1 MENFQKMEHKYPI
14 MFMIPNY
21 QKKKK
26 KKKLHWDSISPP
38 KRAIITEKKTKNN
51 CWLGWGETELLYI
64 ASGKEINPS
73 TNEIL
78 IEIYL
83 KN

>member
-26 KKKLHWDSISPP
+26 RNYIEIPFHPPKGQSLQKRKLRTIVDLDGGKQNSFTLLVGKKLTHPLM
-38 KRAIITEKKTKNN
+38 KF
-51 CWLGWGETELLYI
+51 
-64 ASGKEINPS
+64 
-73 TNEIL
+73 
-78 IEIYL
+78 
-83 KN
+83 

>member
-1 MENFQKMEHKYPI
+1 MENFQKMEHKYPQI

-26 KKKLHWDSISPP
+26 ETTLRFHFTP

-51 CWLGWGETELLYI
+51 CWLGWGEIELFYT

-83 KN
+83 RN

>member
-26 KKKLHWDSISPP
+26 RNYIKIPFHPHKGQSLQKRKLRTIVD
-38 KRAIITEKKTKNN
+38 
-51 CWLGWGETELLYI
+51 
-64 ASGKEINPS
+64 
-73 TNEIL
+73 
-78 IEIYL
+78 
-83 KN
+83 